1 MALTTTSHDMTLARQ
16 LAWQAAIVESCPDAI
31 IGIDLDGVVVSWNGA
46 AARLLGYA
54 FDDIVGRPWRTLL
67 RSHSGE
73 EPCARVAELLQGDL
87 GGTIELIDRTG
98 ALVDGAVT
106 LSPIRDR
113 SDATI
118 GASIIMRPPGR
129 RGPTA
134 DNAHASASPEPS
146 AGDQG
151 GAPHCAQQARASAA
165 PPMHRNDEF
174 LSTLSHE
181 LRAPLHAILGWAQ
194 VLQHSATPS
203 LRRGLAI
210 IERNGRLQAR
220 LLEDLL
226 DVGRGS
232 SGKLR
237 LEIAPVDLGT
247 ILSERVDSIRP
258 AAEAKRLE
266 LTLRS
271 PSYHCEVL
279 GDATR
284 LQQVLWNLLSNAI
297 RYTAPGGR
305 VEASLQGGP
314 SGFRIEV
321 TDSGVGIDSDF
332 LPHVFTR
339 YAQAHAPTSE
349 QGGLGLGLAIARQL
363 VELHGGTVTAA
374 SDGPGRGSTFT
385 VTLPRV
391 PEAPRPRID
400 RRSSAPATVGA
411 RASGAHGQA
420 RGRLR
425 PA

>member
-54 FDDIVGRPWRTLL
+54 FADIVGRPWRTLL
-67 RSHSGE
+67 RTHSGE
-73 EPCARVAELLQGDL
+73 EPCARMADLLQGAP
-87 GGTIELIDRTG
+87 GSTIELIDRTG
-98 ALVDGAVT
+98 ALVDGVAT

-118 GASIIMRPPGR
+118 GASIIVRPPGR
-129 RGPTA
+129 CGPTA
-134 DNAHASASPEPS
+134 D
-146 AGDQG
+146 
-151 GAPHCAQQARASAA
+151 
-165 PPMHRNDEF
+165 NDEF

-194 VLQHSATPS
+194 VLEHSATPS
-203 LRRGLAI
+203 MRHGLAI
-210 IERNGRLQAR
+210 IERNARLQAQ

-284 LQQVLWNLLSNAI
+284 LQQVLWNLLSNAV

-314 SGFRIEV
+314 NGFRIEV
-321 TDSGVGIDSDF
+321 TDSGVGIDSEF

-339 YAQAHAPTSE
+339 YAQAHAPTGE

-420 RGRLR
+420 RSRLR